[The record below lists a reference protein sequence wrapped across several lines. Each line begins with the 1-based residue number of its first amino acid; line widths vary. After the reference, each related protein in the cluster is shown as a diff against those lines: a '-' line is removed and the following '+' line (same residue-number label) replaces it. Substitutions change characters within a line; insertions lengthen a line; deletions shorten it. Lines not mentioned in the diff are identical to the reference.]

1 MPGAARISCRP
12 LSSQRK
18 GSAKRSRCSVT
29 GCAAG
34 GGGAGGSAGG
44 APAGGGGG
52 GGVGAAGRGGGGG
65 RWGGGCRW
73 IGGRLRSRVGRCGG
87 HAGRRSMV
95 WRMGWRET
103 DACTVSQPQPL
114 RHRGNYHPGPEPL
127 RG

>member
-34 GGGAGGSAGG
+34 GGGAGGSAGRARG
-44 APAGGGGG
+44 RGGGGG
-52 GGVGAAGRGGGGG
+52 GGVGGGLGGGVGG
-65 RWGGGCRW
+65 
-73 IGGRLRSRVGRCGG
+73 CGG

-95 WRMGWRET
+95 WRRGWRET

-114 RHRGNYHPGPEPL
+114 RH
-127 RG
+127 

>member
-1 MPGAARISCRP
+1 MRGAARISCRP

-34 GGGAGGSAGG
+34 GGGPVDRRPGPGAGWGG
-44 APAGGGGG
+44 GGGGRGGGGG
-52 GGVGAAGRGGGGG
+52 GGWGGGGLRG
-65 RWGGGCRW
+65 RVGGC
-73 IGGRLRSRVGRCGG
+73 GGN
-87 HAGRRSMV
+87 AGRRSMV

-114 RHRGNYHPGPEPL
+114 
-127 RG
+127 

>member
-44 APAGGGGG
+44 PPAR
-52 GGVGAAGRGGGGG
+52 RGGGGG
-65 RWGGGCRW
+65 RGGGGAGV
-73 IGGRLRSRVGRCGG
+73 GGGGVGGG
-87 HAGRRSMV
+87 VGGGAGREAGWAV
-95 WRMGWRET
+95 WRSCRQGV
-103 DACTVSQPQPL
+103 DGVAYGL
-114 RHRGNYHPGPEPL
+114 A
-127 RG
+127 

>member
-44 APAGGGGG
+44 RRGGGGG
-52 GGVGAAGRGGGGG
+52 GGGLRGGGGG
-65 RWGGGCRW
+65 
-73 IGGRLRSRVGRCGG
+73 
-87 HAGRRSMV
+87 GRR
-95 WRMGWRET
+95 
-103 DACTVSQPQPL
+103 APL
-114 RHRGNYHPGPEPL
+114 GAGGPVDRRPAPEPGWAVWPSCRQAVDGVAYGL
-127 RG
+127 A

>member
-1 MPGAARISCRP
+1 MLGAARISCRP

-34 GGGAGGSAGG
+34 GGGPVDRRAGAG
-44 APAGGGGG
+44 AGGGGG
-52 GGVGAAGRGGGGG
+52 GGGGGEGVGEGEGVGGGGVG
-65 RWGGGCRW
+65 PLGAGGRW

-114 RHRGNYHPGPEPL
+114 RH
-127 RG
+127 

>member
-34 GGGAGGSAGG
+34 GGGAGGSAGR
-44 APAGGGGG
+44 APRRGGGGG
-52 GGVGAAGRGGGGG
+52 GGAGRGGGGCGGGEGGGGGG
-65 RWGGGCRW
+65 RGCRW
-73 IGGRLRSRVGRCGG
+73 MGGRLRSRVGRCGG

-114 RHRGNYHPGPEPL
+114 RH
-127 RG
+127 